1 MRRHLAAIG
10 LGLVAAAVGPAAGA
24 STTSGLA
31 VDTWLHNTLTSFVG
45 PVAYAA
51 VLVGVVVSGARM
63 LSGGDLYVFL
73 RTLVMLTI
81 IGGLTLGGQTV
92 INLMSANAAVVSAL
106 DAPSTQ
112 AASLHEPERSI

>member
-1 MRRHLAAIG
+1 MRRQLAAAV
-10 LGLVAAAVGPAAGA
+10 LGLVAAGVAPVAWA

-51 VLVGVVVSGARM
+51 VLVGVIVSGARV

-73 RTLVMLTI
+73 RSLVMLTI

-106 DAPSTQ
+106 DASGAQ
-112 AASLHEPERSI
+112 AVSLHQPERST